1 MFKDISEVITCEEAY
16 RRNFLEFDAYNALS
30 ERSQRLIR
38 KMDFF
43 HYDFDYKKS
52 TKGHLIFTLLKNV
65 SIIGEEEYETY
76 TFKSWQ
82 EVSDFVEPIREE
94 FFYNLA

>member
-1 MFKDISEVITCEEAY
+1 MFKDISEVITSEESY
-16 RRNFLEFDAYNALS
+16 RRNFLQFDAYNSLS
-30 ERSQRLIR
+30 VRAQRLIR

-43 HYDFDYKKS
+43 HYDFDYEKSKK
-52 TKGHLIFTLLKNV
+52 GNLIFTLIKNV
-65 SIIGEEEYETY
+65 GILGEEEYETY
-76 TFKSWQ
+76 IFKSWQ